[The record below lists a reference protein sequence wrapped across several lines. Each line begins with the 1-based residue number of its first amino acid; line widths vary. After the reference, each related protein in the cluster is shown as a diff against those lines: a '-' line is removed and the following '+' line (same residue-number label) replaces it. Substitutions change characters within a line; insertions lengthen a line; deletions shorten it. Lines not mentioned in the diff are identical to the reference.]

1 MKKIVKLGMILAV
14 FCVLSA
20 GILAAVYLFTQP
32 RIESNSKSAFISS
45 MREVLPEAN
54 SFKSLK
60 CGEGKVYAGMKGK
73 ERVGAAVLIEQRGYG
88 GTIEILVGIDLAGTI
103 KGMKILNHRE
113 TPGLGAGI
121 SAPGFLKQFMG
132 KTTKDPIEAKNDIEA
147 ITGATISSRA
157 VCVGAM
163 KALKEAEGCAKENK

>member
-14 FCVLSA
+14 FCVISA
-20 GILAAVYLFTQP
+20 GCLAVVYLFTQP
-32 RIESNSKSAFISS
+32 RIELNSKFAFINSL
-45 MREVLPEAN
+45 REVLPDAN
-54 SFKSLK
+54 SFKELR

-73 ERVGAAVLIEQRGYG
+73 ERVGAAVLVEQRGYG
-88 GTIEILVGIDLAGTI
+88 GTISILVGIDLAGTI
-103 KGMKILNHRE
+103 KGMKILNHHE

-132 KTTKDPIEAKNDIEA
+132 KTSKDPIEPKNDIEA

-157 VCVGAM
+157 VCKGV
-163 KALKEAEGCAKENK
+163 KDALERFQPGNN